1 MRRGYRLIYLGVA
14 VVGALA
20 GVAIAGRPEAASD
33 RIVPVTSTTAAPES
47 TTTAASTTSTTTKPP
62 DTSIDAPAAVIDHD
76 AAVVIANAAR
86 KNGLATTVADTLT
99 AKGWNDLRPATAID
113 PVETTRILAAD
124 GFEDTALQLAA
135 DLQLDVTIEPLGS
148 DVFTTEDV
156 TGDVVVLL
164 GTDVTP

>member
-1 MRRGYRLIYLGVA
+1 MIRL
-14 VVGALA
+14 
-20 GVAIAGRPEAASD
+20 
-33 RIVPVTSTTAAPES
+33 
-47 TTTAASTTSTTTKPP
+47 
-62 DTSIDAPAAVIDHD
+62 
-76 AAVVIANAAR
+76 AR
-86 KNGLATTVADTLT
+86 L
-99 AKGWNDLRPATAID
+99 ATAID